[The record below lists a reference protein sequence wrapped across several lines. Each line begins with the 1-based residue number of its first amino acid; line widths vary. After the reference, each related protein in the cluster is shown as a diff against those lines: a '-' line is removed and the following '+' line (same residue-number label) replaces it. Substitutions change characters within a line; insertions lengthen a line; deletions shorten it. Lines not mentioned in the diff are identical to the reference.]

1 MPNMTSIWPKN
12 ILLQSY
18 LIYIFDDN
26 VCRDKLY
33 GNLNKN
39 GIPLTAPNFFYIK
52 SKFHLLQ
59 A

>member
-1 MPNMTSIWPKN
+1 MTSIWPKN
-12 ILLQSY
+12 ILVQSY